1 MIFSMI
7 DTQTSNLRSVE
18 NAFRRIGAEIDI
30 VTTAAEVDA
39 ARAIVLP
46 GVGAFEPARERLRD
60 TGIDAALQ
68 RRALQDGIPVFGIC
82 LGMQLLAT
90 WSDENGHHQGL
101 ELIDGT
107 VRRLDPG
114 DSGDRVPNI
123 GWCDV
128 TPWNEN
134 VMFGE
139 NEQTEAF
146 YFVHSYYFDC
156 HNPDDIAAAIDFG
169 GEQVPVAVAR
179 GNIMGVQFHPE
190 KSQDAGLD
198 LLLRTTGAVSEVAA
212 CCAQD

>member
-7 DTQTSNLRSVE
+7 DTQTSNLQSVE

-39 ARAIVLP
+39 ARAVILP
-46 GVGAFEPARERLRD
+46 GVGAFEPARARLHD
-60 TGIDAALQ
+60 TGIDSVLK
-68 RRALQDGIPVFGIC
+68 RRALQDGLPVFGIC

-90 WSDENGHHQGL
+90 SSEENGHHQGL

-114 DSGDRVPNI
+114 NSGDRVPNI

-128 TPWNEN
+128 IPRNAR
-134 VMFGE
+134 VMFGADE
-139 NEQTEAF
+139 GTEAF

-156 HNPDDIAAAIDFG
+156 ANADDVAAAIDFG
-169 GEQVPVAVAR
+169 AAQVPVAVSR
-179 GNIMGVQFHPE
+179 GNVMGVQFHPE

-198 LLLRTTGAVSEVAA
+198 LFLRTTCALSEVPA
-212 CCAQD
+212 

>member
-7 DTQTSNLRSVE
+7 DMQTSNLRSVQ
-18 NAFRRIGAEIDI
+18 NAFRRIGAEIEI
-30 VTTAAEVDA
+30 VTTAAEVEA
-39 ARAIVLP
+39 ARAIILP
-46 GVGAFEPARERLRD
+46 GVGAFEPARARLRD
-60 TGIDAALQ
+60 TGIDTTLQ

-114 DSGDRVPNI
+114 DSSDRVPNI

-128 TPWNEN
+128 TPRNEN
-134 VMFGE
+134 AMFSHG
-139 NEQTEAF
+139 EQTEAF
-146 YFVHSYYFDC
+146 YFVHSYYLDC
-156 HNPDDIAAAIDFG
+156 DNPNDIAAAINFG
-169 GEQVPVAVAR
+169 NNPVPVAVAR
-179 GNIMGVQFHPE
+179 GNVMGVQFHPE

-198 LLLRTTGAVSEVAA
+198 LLLRSTGAVSEVAA
-212 CCAQD
+212 

>member
-1 MIFSMI
+1 MI
-7 DTQTSNLRSVE
+7 DMQTSNLRSVQ
-18 NAFRRIGAEIDI
+18 NAFRRIGAEIEI
-30 VTTAAEVDA
+30 ITTAAEVEA
-39 ARAIVLP
+39 ARAIILP
-46 GVGAFEPARERLRD
+46 GVGAFEPARARLRD
-60 TGIDAALQ
+60 TGIDTTLQ

-114 DSGDRVPNI
+114 DSSDRVPNI

-128 TPWNEN
+128 TPRNEN
-134 VMFGE
+134 TMFSQSG
-139 NEQTEAF
+139 QTEAF

-156 HNPDDIAAAIDFG
+156 DNPNDIAAAIDFG
-169 GEQVPVAVAR
+169 NTPVPVAVAR
-179 GNIMGVQFHPE
+179 GNVVGVQFHPE

-198 LLLRTTGAVSEVAA
+198 LLLRSTSAVSEISG
-212 CCAQD
+212 